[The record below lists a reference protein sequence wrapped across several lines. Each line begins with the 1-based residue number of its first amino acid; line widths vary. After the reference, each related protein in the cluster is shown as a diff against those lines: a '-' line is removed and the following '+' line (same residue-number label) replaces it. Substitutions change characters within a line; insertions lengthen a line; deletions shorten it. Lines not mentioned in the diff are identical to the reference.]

1 MEIREREKVMKT
13 KEIFNLCG
21 SVGNCPTVYKAE
33 DGDYIIQ
40 GYVLESDSKE
50 QLNST
55 EGEDIVRL
63 PKEFVEKMVE
73 SLRV

>member
-1 MEIREREKVMKT
+1 MKA

-21 SVGNCPTVYKAE
+21 NGGACPTVYKAE
-33 DGDYIIQ
+33 DGDYIVQ
-40 GYVLESDSKE
+40 GYVLKSDEKE
-50 QLNST
+50 TLSALN
-55 EGEDIVRL
+55 GEDIVRL